1 MLPLKASLVSF
12 YDPLIGLLFA
22 SIVRELLGRYSYKVF
37 LEYSLKRFAYFTHL
51 FLSSFL
57 NTKFAKGSMGYRT
70 SSTSY

>member
-1 MLPLKASLVSF
+1 MLPLKASLISF
-12 YDPLIGLLFA
+12 YNPLVGLLSA

-37 LEYSLKRFAYFTHL
+37 LKYSLKRFVYFIHL

-57 NTKFAKGSMGYRT
+57 NTKFVKGSIGYRA